1 MTRTSLSALSY
12 RASLQRARRRRI
24 AGAAAAALLA
34 AAVAVPT
41 LSWAHAVVFP
51 KTSTLGAYERYVL
64 RVPNEKAVATT
75 RVELRF
81 PAGVRVTS
89 FADVP
94 GWQLEIVTDSAKA
107 ITAAI
112 WTGNLPA
119 QRFIEFPFVAVNP
132 KTDARLEWPAYQTY
146 ADGQRVEWTG
156 PEGSKSPASAT
167 MVAAA
172 AAAPGALA
180 QEGGGVTRWLPWA
193 ALAISL
199 VSLGF
204 AMRKPDARA
213 A

>member
-1 MTRTSLSALSY
+1 MRRVRPGHRS
-12 RASLQRARRRRI
+12 RRRGI
-24 AGAAAAALLA
+24 ALAAAALTLA
-34 AAVAVPT
+34 TAVPT

-51 KTSTLGAYERYVL
+51 RQSTTGAYEKYVL

-94 GWQLEIVTDSAKA
+94 GWQLEVVMDSAKA

-112 WTGNLPA
+112 WTGVLPP

-132 KTDARLEWPAYQTY
+132 KSNTKLEWPAYQTY
-146 ADGQRVEWTG
+146 ADGERVEWTG
-156 PEGSKSPASAT
+156 PEDSRRPASVTTIGAS
-167 MVAAA
+167 AADS
-172 AAAPGALA
+172 
-180 QEGGGVTRWLPWA
+180 GGSGGFVRWLPWA
-193 ALAISL
+193 ALALSL
-199 VSLGF
+199 VSLGL
-204 AMRKPDARA
+204 AMRKPEARPA